1 VFEQLSFYFLSKPE
15 TGEGTIF
22 PDDPVARDDQADG
35 IGAVGAADCARGGGV
50 ADLNCDV
57 GIAACFAEGDLLEGG
72 PDFFLEG
79 GADKIEGQIEITM
92 FASEIGEDLA
102 SSFSCSFEIA
112 NELFAE
118 EPWFESGRVAKCSG
132 DNGIVFVDRD

>member
-1 VFEQLSFYFLSKPE
+1 VFEQLPFYFLSKPE

-22 PDDPVARDDQADG
+22 SDDPMAGDDQADG
-35 IGAVGAADCARGGGV
+35 VGAVGAADCARGGGV

-102 SSFSCSFEIA
+102 PGFGGSFEIA
-112 NELFAE
+112 NEFFGGE
-118 EPWFESGRVAKCSG
+118 MRFESG
-132 DNGIVFVDRD
+132 